1 MRLIKS
7 SKNIK
12 SGRKHSLDSRLAVC
26 ILAPFAMSTRQENA
40 TNDQR
45 PDRAYSPGRFRPLLP
60 AHGSVWP
67 QNGFWNA
74 ILTTTI
80 LGVSLNLLR
89 VLSVLVIT
97 SGCGP
102 PT

>member
-7 SKNIK
+7 NKKTK
-12 SGRKHSLDSRLAVC
+12 SGRKSNLDKRLAVC
-26 ILAPFAMSTRQENA
+26 ILAPFAMSTGQENA

-45 PDRAYSPGRFRPLLP
+45 PDRAHSPGRFRPLLP

-67 QNGFWNA
+67 RNGFWNA
-74 ILTTTI
+74 ILTTI
-80 LGVSLNLLR
+80 LGVSLNLVH

>member
-7 SKNIK
+7 NKKIK
-12 SGRKHSLDSRLAVC
+12 SGRKRNLDKRLAVC
-26 ILAPFAMSTRQENA
+26 MLAPFAMSTRQENA

-45 PDRAYSPGRFRPLLP
+45 PATGSSPLARPFPP

-74 ILTTTI
+74 ILTTI

>member
-7 SKNIK
+7 NKRIK
-12 SGRKHSLDSRLAVC
+12 SGGKSNLDKRLAVC

-45 PDRAYSPGRFRPLLP
+45 PATGSSPLARPFPP

-67 QNGFWNA
+67 RNGFWNA

-80 LGVSLNLLR
+80 LGVSLNL

>member
-7 SKNIK
+7 NKRIK
-12 SGRKHSLDSRLAVC
+12 SGGKSNLDKRLAVC

-45 PDRAYSPGRFRPLLP
+45 PATGSSPLARPFPP

-67 QNGFWNA
+67 RNGFWNA
-74 ILTTTI
+74 ILTTI

>member
-7 SKNIK
+7 NKRIK
-12 SGRKHSLDSRLAVC
+12 SGGKSNLDKRLAVC

-40 TNDQR
+40 TNNQR
-45 PDRAYSPGRFRPLLP
+45 PATGSSPLARPFPP

-80 LGVSLNLLR
+80 LGVSLNL

>member
-1 MRLIKS
+1 MRLVKS
-7 SKNIK
+7 NKEIK
-12 SGRKHSLDSRLAVC
+12 SGEKSNLDKRSALC
-26 ILAPFAMSTRQENA
+26 ILAPLAMSTRQENA
-40 TNDQR
+40 ANDQQPATGSSPLAR
-45 PDRAYSPGRFRPLLP
+45 PFPP
-60 AHGSVWP
+60 AHGSVGP
-67 QNGFWNA
+67 RNGFWNA

-80 LGVSLNLLR
+80 LGVSLNLVH

>member
-7 SKNIK
+7 NKEIK
-12 SGRKHSLDSRLAVC
+12 SGRKSNLDKRSAVY

-45 PDRAYSPGRFRPLLP
+45 PAAGSNPLARPLPP

-67 QNGFWNA
+67 RNGFWNA
-74 ILTTTI
+74 ILTTII
-80 LGVSLNLLR
+80 LGVSLNLLQ

-102 PT
+102 PI

>member
-7 SKNIK
+7 NKKIK
-12 SGRKHSLDSRLAVC
+12 SGGKSNLDKRLAVC
-26 ILAPFAMSTRQENA
+26 ILAPLAMSTRQENA

-45 PDRAYSPGRFRPLLP
+45 PANGSSPLARPFPP

-67 QNGFWNA
+67 RNGFWNA
-74 ILTTTI
+74 ILTTII
-80 LGVSLNLLR
+80 LGVSLNLVR

>member
-7 SKNIK
+7 NKRIK
-12 SGRKHSLDSRLAVC
+12 SGGKSNLDKRLAVC

-67 QNGFWNA
+67 RNGFWNA

-80 LGVSLNLLR
+80 LGVSLNL